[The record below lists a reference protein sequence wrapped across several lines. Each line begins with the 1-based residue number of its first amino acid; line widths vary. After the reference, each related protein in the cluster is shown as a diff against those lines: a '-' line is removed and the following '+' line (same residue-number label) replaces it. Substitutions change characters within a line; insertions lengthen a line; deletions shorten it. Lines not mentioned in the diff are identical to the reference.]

1 MRADGLPGRDARMTC
16 GDARGPQAR
25 RVRPG
30 SIEPVRAGSGKAG
43 GAGRM
48 NPAAAAGRTGFD
60 GSGRPGAQ
68 PCGAND
74 AGYLPDRIL
83 SESGR
88 WLVHSALAT

>member
-1 MRADGLPGRDARMTC
+1 
-16 GDARGPQAR
+16 
-25 RVRPG
+25 VRPG

-43 GAGRM
+43 GAGRVD
-48 NPAAAAGRTGFD
+48 PAAAAAGRTGFD

-74 AGYLPDRIL
+74 AGYLPDPGRIH